1 MRVEVAKAKVN
12 FEIEKVKKD
21 DAIDEKNHLN
31 KVVDDF
37 RSLKDECFSLA
48 AKCSEELESTFS
60 AVGERSQK
68 RNFVDGDIVGEM
80 KWIDGQVGAFKGV
93 LLTQED

>member
-1 MRVEVAKAKVN
+1 LRVEVAKAKVD

-37 RSLKDECFSLA
+37 
-48 AKCSEELESTFS
+48 
-60 AVGERSQK
+60 
-68 RNFVDGDIVGEM
+68 
-80 KWIDGQVGAFKGV
+80 
-93 LLTQED
+93 